1 MVLEMPSR
9 RIRKTRTLSSC
20 TINLTAIHLIRC
32 ITISVSR
39 IFIRPLQNSSA
50 NSLPTT
56 AGIGTY
62 TSDGKA
68 VSSSLLGKL
77 QSSVSKTIDEGL
89 ATSFESHVCSGYRFL
104 MRYYKPGDRIYL
116 FGFSRGAFTARFLAR
131 MVSKVGL
138 LSMGNEE
145 LVPFA
150 YQIYHQYELGK
161 SASRIDKSGVPSQQ
175 PAHEDV
181 EFLNQAQYLDNF
193 KVTFCRHEGDHKHD
207 SDNGSKQQQCGVKP
221 HFLGLFDTVSSVGTL
236 DVPFRGT
243 PKLPSVGGTAKHIRH
258 AVAIDEHRV
267 KFKVAL
273 LQQDLS
279 DSKVEEDV
287 KEVWFAGNHG
297 DVGGGW
303 SSMEGDV
310 ENEPPTKDYDMDNYQ
325 LSDIALK
332 WMIEELDDL
341 PGGPEDKLQWNERRD
356 GFMDKFDKE
365 RGGKYDEA
373 IKAKIH
379 NTMTSPDS
387 PWYKV
392 LLWWFM
398 GMLPYLPSNPGIYLR
413 RS

>member
-1 MVLEMPSR
+1 MALEMPSR

-32 ITISVSR
+32 ITISVSHT
-39 IFIRPLQNSSA
+39 FIRPLQNGGA
-50 NSLPTT
+50 NSLPPT

-104 MRYYKPGDRIYL
+104 MRYYKPGDHIYL

-150 YQIYHQYELGK
+150 YQIYHQYELGQR
-161 SASRIDKSGVPSQQ
+161 ASRTDKSGVPLKQ
-175 PAHEDV
+175 PADEDVEDV
-181 EFLNQAQYLDNF
+181 EFVNQAQYLDNF
-193 KVTFCRHEGDHKHD
+193 KVTFCRHEGGHKHD
-207 SDNGSKQQQCGVKP
+207 SYIGSQQQQCGIKP

-236 DVPFRGT
+236 DVPFAST
-243 PKLPSVGGTAKHIRH
+243 TKLPSVGGTAKHIRH

-273 LQQDLS
+273 LQQDVS
-279 DSKVEEDV
+279 GKNVKEDV

-303 SSMEGDV
+303 SSMGVDP
-310 ENEPPTKDYDMDNYQ
+310 ENEPPTKDYDKDNYQ

-341 PGGPEDKLQWNERRD
+341 PGDQPEWNERRD
-356 GFMDKFDKE
+356 GFMDKFDE
-365 RGGKYDEA
+365 SGGKYDEA
-373 IKAKIH
+373 IKARIH

-387 PWYKV
+387 SWSKV

-398 GMLPYLPSNPGIYLR
+398 GMLPYLPPNPEIYLH